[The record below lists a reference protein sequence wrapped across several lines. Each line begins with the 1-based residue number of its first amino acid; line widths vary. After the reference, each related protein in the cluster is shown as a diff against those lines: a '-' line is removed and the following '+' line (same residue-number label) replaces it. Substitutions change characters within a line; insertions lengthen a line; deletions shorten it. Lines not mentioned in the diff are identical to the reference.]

1 MSAEGLPAWVEV
13 GAHALVTWGIR
24 DEYVDKVVVTKIT
37 PSGQV
42 VVNGGQRNE
51 RRFMRQN
58 FQKDGTAHQWARGTF
73 GTAYDL
79 YSVEH
84 EKAPRILAQQEHNQA
99 WNRVRR
105 DMEALERGKTL
116 NDAAALVQSLSTWR
130 RAKEN
135 LSAMS

>member
-1 MSAEGLPAWVEV
+1 MTKEQLPAWVEV

-42 VVNGGQRNE
+42 VLNGGKQNE
-51 RRFMRQN
+51 RRFMLRD
-58 FQKDGTAHQWARGTF
+58 FKADGTAHRWGTGTF

-79 YSVEH
+79 YSIEH
-84 EKAPRILAQQEHNQA
+84 EKAPRILAQKERNQT

-105 DMEALERGKTL
+105 DMDVLERSKTL
-116 NDAAALVQSLSTWR
+116 NDAAALVQSLSAWR
-130 RAKEN
+130 RAEEN
-135 LSAMS
+135 LSALS